1 MTMRW
6 LHSKEFQFSFRQW
19 GITEGNKEVIQ
30 FLMDGVYGEWIG
42 VGKNG
47 NKETI
52 AVIKAKMQG
61 DGTEVRYWG

>member
-1 MTMRW
+1 
-6 LHSKEFQFSFRQW
+6 
-19 GITEGNKEVIQ
+19 
-30 FLMDGVYGEWIG
+30 MDGVYGEWIG